1 MIFVC
6 KSKLRL
12 QPSLFVLIIVQG
24 KVIYYRQQYHR
35 EWQIGTQK
43 FTLWYSI
50 FPSSLSL
57 HGYGY
62 SYPFCWGNYFSL
74 LMVTK
79 IIYSSMCKWVP
90 IWLSFPSISQCRMS
104 ESCTLITVQLL
115 QHLDHAMSYAQLLCY
130 CTGLLYHIKYAKVW
144 YLTEFSSFR
153 IAF

>member
-1 MIFVC
+1 MFA
-6 KSKLRL
+6 S
-12 QPSLFVLIIVQG
+12 QSSG
-24 KVIYYRQQYHR
+24 
-35 EWQIGTQK
+35 
-43 FTLWYSI
+43 
-50 FPSSLSL
+50 SSLHYSSL
-57 HGYGY
+57 LLYKARESITDNNTIVNDKLGLRNSHNDTQYFRRLNRY
-62 SYPFCWGNYFSL
+62 MDNSYPFCWGNYFIW

-79 IIYSSMCKWVP
+79 IVYSSMFKWVP